1 MFGTI
6 IKTAAVENARPP
18 ATASDRELCGLIPS
32 GSKAKGRS
40 EAIDVAEVIKTDE
53 TFFPP
58 LSCKMIELL
67 TAVPNKSMK
76 AIIEFMFSEDPKI
89 KRAAAAPK
97 KLGGSAV
104 K

>member
-6 IKTAAVENARPP
+6 IKTAAVENASPP
-18 ATASDRELCGLIPS
+18 ATASDRELCGFIPRGS
-32 GSKAKGRS
+32 NAKGSKD
-40 EAIDVAEVIKTDE
+40 AIDVAEVIKTDE
-53 TFFPP
+53 RFFPP

-67 TAVPNKSMK
+67 TAVPNKSIK
-76 AIIEFMFSEDPKI
+76 AIIEFMLSDEPKI
-89 KRAAAAPK
+89 KREAAAPK